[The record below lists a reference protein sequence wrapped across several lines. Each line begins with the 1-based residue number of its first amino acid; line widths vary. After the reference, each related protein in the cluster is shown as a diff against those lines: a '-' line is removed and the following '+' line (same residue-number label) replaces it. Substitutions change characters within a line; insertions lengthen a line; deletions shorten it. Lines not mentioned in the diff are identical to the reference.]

1 MQRNINLL
9 EDYPVLFFDCY
20 ITAKDKQKFLNFFSI
35 KTKERNK
42 TFKLNVIGSLNI
54 LSQKINFKSIS
65 VNNDYN
71 ASKEDLLYFKDTF
84 EKILIVE
91 NLFSI
96 FNKKTIKEF
105 IQEIS

>member
-1 MQRNINLL
+1 ML
-9 EDYPVLFFDCY
+9 Y

-35 KTKERNK
+35 KTKEKNK

-71 ASKEDLLYFKDTF
+71 ASKEDLLYFKNTF
-84 EKILIVE
+84 EKIIFDE
-91 NLFSI
+91 NF
-96 FNKKTIKEF
+96 FRYF
-105 IQEIS
+105 